1 MCDCFSF
8 QKWSH
13 QLEVR
18 MRQKS
23 IAAVTWENEMEN
35 SRLMNDL
42 GKCGQCPLQ
51 GEGFTW
57 CYLSR
62 NLNKASKQDCDC
74 LQQQLN
80 SRVGREL
87 ILKVGKY
94 KRKHGSDKGID
105 TLKHRLK
112 FQTLES
118 KLVKK
123 GQEYMKERSSIKRA
137 DTLDRVKIVDLEP
150 FNR

>member
-18 MRQKS
+18 LGQKS
-23 IAAVTWENEMEN
+23 IAAVRWEDEMEN
-35 SRLMNDL
+35 SRIMNDL
-42 GKCGQCPLQ
+42 GKRGQWPLQ
-51 GEGFTW
+51 GEGLTW
-57 CYLSR
+57 CYSSR

-80 SRVGREL
+80 SGVGRKL
-87 ILKVGKY
+87 ILKMGKY
-94 KRKHGSDKGID
+94 KRKHGSDKWID
-105 TLKHRLK
+105 TLKHMLK
-112 FQTLES
+112 FQTLKS

-123 GQEYMKERSSIKRA
+123 GQEYMKETSGIKGQ
-137 DTLDRVKIVDLEP
+137 KILTGSK
-150 FNR
+150 

>member
-8 QKWSH
+8 QKWNH

-18 MRQKS
+18 MGQKS
-23 IAAVTWENEMEN
+23 IAAVMWEDEMEN

-42 GKCGQCPLQ
+42 GKRGQYPLQ
-51 GEGFTW
+51 GEGLTW

-80 SRVGREL
+80 SGVGREL

-123 GQEYMKERSSIKRA
+123 GQEYMKETSSIKRA
-137 DTLDRVKIVDLEP
+137 DALDRIKIVDLEP